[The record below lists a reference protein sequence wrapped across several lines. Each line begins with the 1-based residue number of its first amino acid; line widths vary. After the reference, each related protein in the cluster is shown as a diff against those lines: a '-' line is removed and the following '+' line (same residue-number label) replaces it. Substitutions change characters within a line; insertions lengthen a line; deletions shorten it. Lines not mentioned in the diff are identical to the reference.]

1 MVPAAEIQAK
11 TLQKYID
18 GWRGWT
24 VDGFLAS
31 WSEKC
36 TQQALPLSSGK
47 PLMTRAEATKLFP
60 HLMSVMSDFKVGRH
74 VRPMMLFQKLIRRQV
89 TIHNVVHD
97 VAHNKAALYA
107 LSESQTPFG
116 LFKNEHAIF
125 LYFDASGEYVD
136 RIEEMFD
143 ALAMKEALPKI
154 SAYVAK
160 NNGLLAG
167 ATAVQSPL
175 SEVDGVVGASGMCST
190 YS

>member
-1 MVPAAEIQAK
+1 MIPAAETQAK

-31 WSEKC
+31 WSEQC

-60 HLMSVMSDFKVGRH
+60 HLMSVMSDFKVT
-74 VRPMMLFQKLIRRQV
+74 IR
-89 TIHNVVHD
+89 NVVHD
-97 VAHNKAALYA
+97 TAHNKAALYA

-125 LYFDASGEYVD
+125 LYFDDSGEYVD

-190 YS
+190 CS